1 MFRKNIKHIFQSAL
15 KTNIMKKPIK
25 TIKIKMLLL
34 MFFLFL
40 GIGATAQITLPGS
53 GDGNTDIND
62 EAPISSLVVV
72 GLIAGAVYGYKKLK

>member
-1 MFRKNIKHIFQSAL
+1 MFRENIKHIFQSAL
-15 KTNIMKKPIK
+15 KTNTMKKPIK
-25 TIKIKMLLL
+25 TIQIKMLLL

-53 GDGNTDIND
+53 GNGNTDIND